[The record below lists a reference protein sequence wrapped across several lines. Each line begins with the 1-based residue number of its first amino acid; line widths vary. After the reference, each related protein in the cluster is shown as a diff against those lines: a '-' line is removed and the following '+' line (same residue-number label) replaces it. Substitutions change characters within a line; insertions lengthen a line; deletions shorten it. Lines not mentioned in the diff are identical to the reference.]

1 MADLSPKTFA
11 ELRTILELEAFFCF
25 LFFFSLLNKQM
36 HQYDILAQL
45 FSHTSQIFSTTV
57 ECSAKCV
64 WLRHLLL
71 TDFSVWHEQV
81 DIWTTEVWSCC
92 NMHQWITSSSTAVS
106 FFLPPTLS
114 LPFLPV
120 LHLLNV
126 FFILFCPFPVQLIS
140 SCSSQSFLSLCFPY
154 TSFSFQSPTWLF
166 STLFYLSHFFLSLP
180 CPFWLFP
187 TPPIL
192 CQLFQVL
199 AHSRLQFLNN
209 PW

>member
-1 MADLSPKTFA
+1 
-11 ELRTILELEAFFCF
+11 
-25 LFFFSLLNKQM
+25 M

-45 FSHTSQIFSTTV
+45 FSHTSQIFGITV

-166 STLFYLSHFFLSLP
+166 HSFLPFPLLSISSLP
-180 CPFWLFP
+180 FLAVPNPSNPLPVVLSPSPFQAP
-187 TPPIL
+187 VP
-192 CQLFQVL
+192 
-199 AHSRLQFLNN
+199 
-209 PW
+209 